1 MPANR
6 TLGKSLAYRAFRAAR
21 ATFAGVINDEKDED
35 NVASAMHVAK
45 MKLDEMGI
53 GRGHP
58 LRSQL
63 IAALA
68 QSIRPKAMV
77 TLEEQ
82 EDRSLHEQVCREQFG
97 PRDDTPSL
105 DQPWWEHR

>member
-6 TLGKSLAYRAFRAAR
+6 SLGKSLAYRAFRAAR

-35 NVASAMHVAK
+35 NIASAMHVAK
-45 MKLDEMGI
+45 MKLDEFGI
-53 GRGHP
+53 KRGHP
-58 LRSQL
+58 LRPVL
-63 IAALA
+63 VGNLVR
-68 QSIRPKAMV
+68 SIRPKAMV

-82 EDRSLHEQVCREQFG
+82 EDRSLHEQACREQFG